1 MCRMC
6 EEIGSGR
13 DGFAIVDRPSERLA
27 GLFWE
32 GTLAEA
38 AAGAARD
45 LLKEVRSH
53 AGPGEL
59 WSSPIVCLSWSDA
72 DDRLRHFAGVTASE
86 APVSAPGWPSIDLPA
101 GRWVADW
108 HGPADGDV
116 LGHYGRMIMWLST
129 TGHRRAADG
138 PLHREDYPRDAD
150 LDGPPVLRLM
160 LPLA

>member
-13 DGFAIVDRPSERLA
+13 DGFAVTDQPSERLV
-27 GLFWE
+27 GLSWE

-38 AAGAARD
+38 AGGAARR
-45 LLKEVRSH
+45 LLERVQAQ
-53 AGPGEL
+53 AGPGDL
-59 WSSPIVCLSWSDA
+59 WSGPIVCLSWEA
-72 DDRLRHFAGVTASE
+72 GDDRLRRFAGIAAGE
-86 APVSAPGWPSIDLPA
+86 AAAVPESWTVLDLEA

-116 LGHYGRMIMWLST
+116 LAHYGRMIGWLAT
-129 TGHRRAADG
+129 TSHRRTLDG
-138 PLHREDYPRDAD
+138 PMHREDYPRDAD

-160 LPLA
+160 LPVV